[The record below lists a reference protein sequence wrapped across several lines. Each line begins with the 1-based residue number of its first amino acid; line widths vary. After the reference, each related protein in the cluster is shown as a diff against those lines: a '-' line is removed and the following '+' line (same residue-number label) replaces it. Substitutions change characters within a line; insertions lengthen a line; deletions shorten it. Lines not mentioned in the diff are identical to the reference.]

1 MVLYSFFSTKILIK
15 FFTMNRKLILS
26 IALIGLFGNIN
37 AQEETTIQEVTI
49 ASKVNQKINKTGRN
63 TTLITA
69 QDLEHYKGKTL
80 SEVLNQASGIHIS
93 NNFSNN
99 AEPKTSRIRGGNN
112 ANVVIL
118 IDGVPLQDVTT
129 INGSLTDIR
138 LLALDNIESIEILN
152 GASSVLY
159 GANATTAVIDIKT
172 KKHSQKTIEA
182 IAGVR
187 VGSYDTFA
195 QKLNVSGQS
204 GVLNYL
210 ISGLNEKSNG
220 ISAAYGDNFQ
230 KDGFE
235 KQNINA
241 KFNVDL
247 GKFNFNI
254 LGGWNHHLY
263 QYDADAFTDGQNRG
277 NDSQHYVGFGANYLY
292 NIGKI
297 TFNTRYSEN
306 ERILE
311 SFSNNQYNETGSY
324 NGANSFTEIYN
335 DINLGQYFGITAGL
349 QYEDHRMD
357 YSSSWG
363 GGLNKENTRLSHF
376 DIFANARFNYQ
387 FFNIEGGTR
396 MVEHSQFGNHWVYHI
411 NPYFYQEMGE
421 WFGKAG
427 YSHGTAFIAPSLY
440 QIYGDGSWTNPN
452 FDLEP
457 EKNRSQEINLSFG
470 KRDRSFVA
478 NASLFHRKD
487 KNAIIYGAGS
497 YTNADA
503 ENSTRGFEAG
513 FDYQITS
520 FLRFGGNFSF
530 VEKKNED
537 ANTMARQPKQR
548 ANSYLEIAPFK
559 KTNILIS
566 HTYVGKRHDFFFDS
580 NWTRQN
586 VIAGDFNLF
595 NITINQRINK
605 NLSAYFHLNNIF
617 NKHYFDVMGYTAKN
631 RNFTLGVDYKF

>member
-1 MVLYSFFSTKILIK
+1 
-15 FFTMNRKLILS
+15 MNRKLILS
-26 IALIGLFGNIN
+26 IALAGLFSSFN
-37 AQEETTIQEVTI
+37 AQEEKIIQEVTI
-49 ASKVNQKINKTGRN
+49 ASKSNQKINKTGRN

-69 QDLEHYKGKTL
+69 QNLENYKGKSL
-80 SEVLNQASGIHIS
+80 SEVLNQVSGFHIS

-99 AEPKTSRIRGGNN
+99 AEPKTMRIRGGNN

-118 IDGVPLQDVTT
+118 IDGVPLRDVTT

-172 KKHSQKTIEA
+172 KKHSPKTIEA
-182 IAGVR
+182 VAGVR
-187 VGSYDTFA
+187 VGSYDTYA
-195 QKLNVSGQS
+195 QKLNVNGQS

-210 ISGLNEKSNG
+210 ISGINEKSNG
-220 ISAAYGDNFQ
+220 ISAAYGENFQ

-235 KQNINA
+235 KQNISA

-247 GKFNFNI
+247 GKFNFNV
-254 LGGWNHHLY
+254 LGGWHHHLY
-263 QYDADAFTDGQNRG
+263 QYDTDAFTDGQNRG
-277 NDSQHYVGFGANYLY
+277 NDTQHYVGFGANYLY

-324 NGANSFTEIYN
+324 NGANSFTELYT
-335 DINLGQYFGITAGL
+335 DLKLGQLFGITTGL

-357 YSSSWG
+357 YASSWG
-363 GGLNKENTRLSHF
+363 GGLNKQDTKISHF
-376 DIFANARFNYQ
+376 DIFANARFNYS
-387 FFNIEGGTR
+387 FFNIETGAR
-396 MVEHSQFGNHWVYHI
+396 VVNHSQFGSHWVYNV
-411 NPYFYQEMGE
+411 NPYLYQEFGN

-427 YSHGTAFIAPSLY
+427 YTIGTAFIAPSLY
-440 QIYGDGSWTNPN
+440 QIYGDGSWTMPN

-457 EKNRSQEINLSFG
+457 EKNRSHEINISLG
-470 KRDRSFVA
+470 KQDRSFVA
-478 NASLFHRKD
+478 NASIFHRKD

-497 YTNADA
+497 YTNTKD
-503 ENSTRGFEAG
+503 ENITRGFEAG
-513 FDYQITS
+513 FDYQITP
-520 FLRFGGNFSF
+520 FLKLGGNFSF
-530 VEKKNED
+530 IEKKNED
-537 ANTMARQPKQR
+537 AFTMARQPKQR
-548 ANSYLEIAPFK
+548 ANSYLEVSPFK
-559 KTNILIS
+559 TTNILIS

-595 NITINQRINK
+595 NIAINQKVNK

-617 NKHYFDVMGYTAKN
+617 NKHYFDVMGYTTKN
-631 RNFTLGVDYKF
+631 RNFTVGVDYKF